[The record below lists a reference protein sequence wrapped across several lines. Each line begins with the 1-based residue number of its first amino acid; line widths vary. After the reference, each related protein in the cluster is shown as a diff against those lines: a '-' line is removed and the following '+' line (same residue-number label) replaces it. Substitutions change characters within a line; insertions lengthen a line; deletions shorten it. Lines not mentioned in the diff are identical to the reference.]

1 MTIKRFDTVGSI
13 DDDGEVFDARGSSL
27 GRAHLS
33 VSIYQ
38 RVHDAGT
45 HGDGDA
51 EVGGNVL
58 RRSGH
63 IRFSEG
69 GVLQL
74 SLAVA
79 SQAELTIRLDNG
91 GQVRFR
97 VVRETG
103 EIRITRIGE

>member
-13 DDDGEVFDARGSSL
+13 DDEGEVFDARGNSL

-33 VSIYQ
+33 VNIYQ

-45 HGDGDA
+45 HEDGDA
-51 EVGGNVL
+51 EVGGDVL

-63 IRFSEG
+63 IRLDEG

-74 SLAVA
+74 SMAVA

-91 GQVRFR
+91 GQIRFR
-97 VVRETG
+97 AVSETG
-103 EIRITRIGE
+103 KIRITGIGE